1 MSLCFMFV
9 MERPRRTSEKNE
21 NRLCKQW
28 LVIEKCSGCLFETLC
43 HYQEMKKRIKD
54 ENISE

>member
-1 MSLCFMFV
+1 MFV
-9 MERPRRTSEKNE
+9 MERQRRTSEKEDNK
-21 NRLCKQW
+21 LCKQW

-43 HYQEMKKRIKD
+43 HYQEMKKRIDD